1 MMYYGY
7 ELILCKCPHCGKE
20 YLLETWEQ
28 TPGFRDSV
36 EEICPYCE
44 KVIRK
49 SMEYEFFT
57 YKTEEFIKNN
67 K

>member
-1 MMYYGY
+1 MMYYDKNY
-7 ELILCKCPHCGKE
+7 DTVLRRCPHCGKQYIVE
-20 YLLETWEQ
+20 LLEQ

-36 EEICPYCE
+36 EEICPYCG

-57 YKTEEFIKNN
+57 YKIEEY
-67 K
+67 